1 MNRQMVKAMLVFA
14 TTVEKGTMNAAARQL
29 CMSTSAVSQ
38 QIFKLEQQLG
48 LGLLN
53 RSTRALTP
61 TEAGKLFYQSCV
73 QMIALADETELQLSR
88 LKDGPAGELRI
99 AAPVGFGGGLLSEPL
114 RRLLEAHPGIQ
125 LSLQLQDETVDLVG
139 SGIDLAI
146 CIGPLAD
153 SALVA
158 HHLADWQML
167 LCVAPD
173 FLRRRGNSM
182 PMHPGELQNWE
193 RLCHKGS
200 MVQDSMLSH
209 TVSGEQLSLAPGRLA
224 VNNMQSLIRFTLD
237 GLGYAALPEPE
248 VRQFLQQGTL
258 LPLLPDWQLPQYSV
272 YALTA
277 GREAQAPKI
286 REAIATLSACFA
298 EDGPLVAA

>member
-1 MNRQMVKAMLVFA
+1 MVKAMLVFA

-167 LCVAPD
+167 
-173 FLRRRGNSM
+173 
-182 PMHPGELQNWE
+182 
-193 RLCHKGS
+193 
-200 MVQDSMLSH
+200 
-209 TVSGEQLSLAPGRLA
+209 
-224 VNNMQSLIRFTLD
+224 
-237 GLGYAALPEPE
+237 
-248 VRQFLQQGTL
+248 
-258 LPLLPDWQLPQYSV
+258 
-272 YALTA
+272 
-277 GREAQAPKI
+277 
-286 REAIATLSACFA
+286 
-298 EDGPLVAA
+298 